1 MSTFIQ
7 SWLTLFDFMA
17 SKGKFDVFIS
27 SSTTET
33 QLIPLYFFA
42 FEFNLLLLLFFIVII
57 MITYNELRP
66 KMYLLTKAL
75 GEIKSEKTKIFLNK
89 WLNLITMKIP
99 AEFQET
105 DNIKGKAITINSR
118 LTTFDIFKYNLEN
131 LDIDV
136 RLP

>member
-1 MSTFIQ
+1 
-7 SWLTLFDFMA
+7 MA
-17 SKGKFDVFIS
+17 SKGKFDVFRN

-33 QLIPLYFFA
+33 QLIPLYIFA
-42 FEFNLLLLLFFIVII
+42 FEFNLLFLLFFIIII

-75 GEIKSEKTKIFLNK
+75 GEIKKEKTKIFLNK

-105 DNIKGKAITINSR
+105 DYNKGNAMIINSR

-136 RLP
+136 RIT